1 MKSGKGTVLI
11 LACLGME
18 IAWRYVWASFL
29 TLAFIQRHFPLP
41 EALAAFVLAALV
53 THISRQKKWRVI
65 QAAMLHVAGF
75 LFIAGLITF
84 SAGYTD
90 VPFFSTAWLADL
102 LRHLQGPQQW
112 FILLLIFFCQLLFWL
127 GGHRLMK
134 SPIRYTSVYIQ
145 FDKGLGAFFLLFL
158 IILLLQVKGGVV
170 VAYPTAAWMVFA
182 FFIFSML
189 SIGLTRVPRDGRK
202 SFRAGYRGIGVIL
215 IFTSIVA
222 LSCAVLVLLFLPQLT
237 HMAEATRIV
246 VKETTAPM
254 GPVAVQIIRFI
265 FQSRKFD
272 DGSGNAVTSAPD
284 APGIQASPAGGF
296 EGTFEFVI
304 GWGLIAMLGLG
315 AIIVLWSLGK
325 YLLAWLLKRSTT
337 DVEQYQ
343 MLNWLLKLFS
353 ELLRIPLT
361 AWNGLLHL
369 LKRFDSAIPVYRGIL
384 DWGRRSGLPPIPS
397 ETPIEYGRRLSH
409 YFPQLKEEIKVIIE
423 TFNMEV
429 YGSIVIDQQLL
440 GRILSARRSFQN
452 PRHWPARIKTWL
464 AQPPQQIYSS
474 DSKEKKSNT

>member
-1 MKSGKGTVLI
+1 
-11 LACLGME
+11 
-18 IAWRYVWASFL
+18 
-29 TLAFIQRHFPLP
+29 
-41 EALAAFVLAALV
+41 
-53 THISRQKKWRVI
+53 
-65 QAAMLHVAGF
+65 
-75 LFIAGLITF
+75 
-84 SAGYTD
+84 
-90 VPFFSTAWLADL
+90 
-102 LRHLQGPQQW
+102 
-112 FILLLIFFCQLLFWL
+112 
-127 GGHRLMK
+127 
-134 SPIRYTSVYIQ
+134 
-145 FDKGLGAFFLLFL
+145 
-158 IILLLQVKGGVV
+158 
-170 VAYPTAAWMVFA
+170 
-182 FFIFSML
+182 
-189 SIGLTRVPRDGRK
+189 
-202 SFRAGYRGIGVIL
+202 
-215 IFTSIVA
+215 
-222 LSCAVLVLLFLPQLT
+222 
-237 HMAEATRIV
+237 MAEATRIV